1 MQKIADISLFESL
14 GETRPAYG
22 QWGNTYK
29 ENKNISYTI
38 DVQNELAPWIRKEL
52 RTDMED
58 LNSSDR
64 KVMLNFMDTFLHQYL
79 KGYAESAELE
89 LPDLIKDN
97 ATRMQYSQHY
107 GSFYVAFVEFLRT
120 RKDKLSSLSPR
131 NPKAITDKEERNSWL
146 TDAYDAA
153 YAQGSKQGLRYKEQL
168 LTRTSATTESV
179 GKTDANPL
187 QEKSQDVKQVGARD
201 ANAAGKDNTHSAT
214 GKNAVPNPVKDNS
227 ITQSPEVKDTKQP
240 WEVVADKVFET
251 LDKISQP
258 MVKLGPERFKNEAPF
273 ILAQQG
279 RALRKSY
286 DDISATMSRVFK
298 AITTQAQKIWPT

>member
-22 QWGNTYK
+22 QCDNTYK
-29 ENKNISYTI
+29 ENKSISYTI
-38 DVQNELAPWIRKEL
+38 AVHNELAPWIHKEL
-52 RTDMED
+52 HTDMEGLD
-58 LNSSDR
+58 DAER
-64 KVMLNFMDTFLHQYL
+64 QVMLNFMDTFLHQYL
-79 KGYAESAELE
+79 KGYAKSADLE

-97 ATRMQYSQHY
+97 ATRRAYSNQYRP
-107 GSFYVAFVEFLRT
+107 FYVAFVEFLKT
-120 RKDKLSSLSPR
+120 RKDKLSSLSPS
-131 NPKAITDKEERNSWL
+131 NPKAIADKDERDSWL
-146 TDAYDAA
+146 TDAYNAA

-168 LTRTSATTESV
+168 PARTSATTESGGEKGV
-179 GKTDANPL
+179 SPL
-187 QEKSQDVKQVGARD
+187 QEKLQDVKQVDTRATND
-201 ANAAGKDNTHSAT
+201 AGQDTTQSAS
-214 GKNAVPNPVKDNS
+214 GKNAVPTRVKDNS

-240 WEVVADKVFET
+240 WEVIADKVFET
-251 LDKISQP
+251 LDKIAQP
-258 MVKLGPERFKNEAPF
+258 MSKWGPERFKNEAPY